1 MSRAALDGVR
11 HIKRTLL
18 SSIVAAIVTLSA
30 GLAVWQ
36 PASAEPA
43 RRTALPA
50 GFVYLRDVD
59 PTIEQGMRYAGY
71 DNFVGH
77 PLPGYDAAE
86 CVLRREVAAALKQV
100 QADLA
105 ASNLSLKVY
114 DCYRPTRAVQA
125 MAQWAGDG
133 RNSAATKRYF
143 PKLRKEN
150 LFALGYIASRSE
162 HSAGTTADLTI
173 VEKDHPPVAAFD
185 RMASYGPCTGPAA
198 QRSPDDSIDMGTGL
212 RLFRRGEPHREHRHQ
227 RRAAAP
233 AQRAGRRDGEAGI
246 PQLPPRMVAL
256 HVPEFGARRAVQFSD
271 RPARELSAR
280 LARLQQVRP
289 AEQCLCPPFSARP
302 LRRCGC
308 RRPRPRESRRHIP
321 PPRPPDKG
329 PGCCC
334 SDRRRHVRSGSA
346 TTCVSQP
353 RSSSRR
359 AA

>member
-1 MSRAALDGVR
+1 MR
-11 HIKRTLL
+11 HVTRNLL

-185 RMASYGPCTGPAA
+185 RNGELWSLHRTGCAA
-198 QRSPDDSIDMGTGL
+198 QPRRQHRHGDWL
-212 RLFRRGEPHREHRHQ
+212 RLLRCGEPHREHRHQ

-233 AQRAGRRDGEAGI
+233 AQRAGRRDGETGI

-271 RPARELSAR
+271 PPATQIDRLSAHSR
-280 LARLQQVRP
+280 ASGNP
-289 AEQCLCPPFSARP
+289 ALLERVT
-302 LRRCGC
+302 
-308 RRPRPRESRRHIP
+308 H
-321 PPRPPDKG
+321 
-329 PGCCC
+329 
-334 SDRRRHVRSGSA
+334 
-346 TTCVSQP
+346 
-353 RSSSRR
+353 
-359 AA
+359 

>member
-1 MSRAALDGVR
+1 MR
-11 HIKRTLL
+11 HVTRNLL

-30 GLAVWQ
+30 GPAVWQ

-185 RMASYGPCTGPAA
+185 RNASYGPCTGPAA
-198 QRSPDDSIDMGTGL
+198 QRSPDDSIDMGTGYDC
-212 RLFRRGEPHREHRHQ
+212 FDVASHTASTAISAEQRRGAKSWSPRWESGDSATTTANGGTTRTGTRGPAGSTIFRSS
-227 RRAAAP
+227 RAQIDRLSAHSRASGNP
-233 AQRAGRRDGEAGI
+233 A
-246 PQLPPRMVAL
+246 L
-256 HVPEFGARRAVQFSD
+256 FGARDALRTAVPTYRGD
-271 RPARELSAR
+271 
-280 LARLQQVRP
+280 
-289 AEQCLCPPFSARP
+289 
-302 LRRCGC
+302 
-308 RRPRPRESRRHIP
+308 
-321 PPRPPDKG
+321 
-329 PGCCC
+329 
-334 SDRRRHVRSGSA
+334 DRRAGIRAHR
-346 TTCVSQP
+346 VS
-353 RSSSRR
+353 
-359 AA
+359 

>member
-11 HIKRTLL
+11 HVTRKLL
-18 SSIVAAIVTLSA
+18 PSIVSCIIAAIVTLSV

-114 DCYRPTRAVQA
+114 DCYRPTRAVHA

-173 VEKDHPPVAAFD
+173 VEKGHPPVAAFD
-185 RMASYGPCTGPAA
+185 RNASYGPCTGPAA
-198 QRSPDDSIDMGTGL
+198 QRSPDDSIDMGTGYDCFDVASHTASTAISAEQRRRRKDL
-212 RLFRRGEPHREHRHQ
+212 VAAMAKRGFRNYHREWWHYTYRN
-227 RRAAAP
+227 
-233 AQRAGRRDGEAGI
+233 AGAGGQYNFPI
-246 PQLPPRMVAL
+246 V
-256 HVPEFGARRAVQFSD
+256 
-271 RPARELSAR
+271 
-280 LARLQQVRP
+280 
-289 AEQCLCPPFSARP
+289 
-302 LRRCGC
+302 
-308 RRPRPRESRRHIP
+308 PRPN
-321 PPRPPDKG
+321 
-329 PGCCC
+329 
-334 SDRRRHVRSGSA
+334 
-346 TTCVSQP
+346 
-353 RSSSRR
+353 
-359 AA
+359 